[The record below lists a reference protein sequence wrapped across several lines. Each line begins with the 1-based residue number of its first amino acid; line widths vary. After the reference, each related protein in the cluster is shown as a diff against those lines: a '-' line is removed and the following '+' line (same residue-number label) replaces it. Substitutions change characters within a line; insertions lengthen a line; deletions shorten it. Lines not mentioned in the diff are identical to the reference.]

1 MRVLYIA
8 ETSLTNKSAYSHHVI
23 KMCDAF
29 GQKNCNLILV
39 VPHEKNNLT
48 FKKIKNNFLLNSKK
62 PFLIK
67 SILNSKID
75 NFFTRFKFAIKT
87 SIFAKSQKPNLIV
100 TRSLLSSFC
109 LSILKIP
116 HFLEIHNEIKS
127 FSKFLFLD
135 LNYIN
140 SKYIKKVI
148 LISNS
153 LKKKFDISKN
163 KILILHDGV
172 DNKNFKKFNKIKKI
186 RTATYVGSFYEGRG
200 IEIITNLAKKF
211 KMINFKLYGQ
221 KKKINNK
228 FKNISF
234 FNHIAYNKVPAILAK
249 SDVLLMPYAN
259 KVFVK
264 AKNLNTANYCSPLKM
279 FDYLA
284 AGKIILSSKLD
295 GICEV
300 LKHKKNAIIIK
311 EYTLDDWSET
321 FNDLLKHKYNLIKIQ
336 NGSIKTAKQYSWN
349 QRVLKIMKANKT

>member
-1 MRVLYIA
+1 MKVLYIA

-109 LSILKIP
+109 LSILKTP

-186 RTATYVGSFYEGRG
+186 RTATYVGSF
-200 IEIITNLAKKF
+200 
-211 KMINFKLYGQ
+211 
-221 KKKINNK
+221 
-228 FKNISF
+228 
-234 FNHIAYNKVPAILAK
+234 
-249 SDVLLMPYAN
+249 
-259 KVFVK
+259 
-264 AKNLNTANYCSPLKM
+264 
-279 FDYLA
+279 
-284 AGKIILSSKLD
+284 
-295 GICEV
+295 
-300 LKHKKNAIIIK
+300 
-311 EYTLDDWSET
+311 
-321 FNDLLKHKYNLIKIQ
+321 
-336 NGSIKTAKQYSWN
+336 
-349 QRVLKIMKANKT
+349 

>member
-1 MRVLYIA
+1 M
-8 ETSLTNKSAYSHHVI
+8 
-23 KMCDAF
+23 
-29 GQKNCNLILV
+29 
-39 VPHEKNNLT
+39 
-48 FKKIKNNFLLNSKK
+48 
-62 PFLIK
+62 
-67 SILNSKID
+67 
-75 NFFTRFKFAIKT
+75 
-87 SIFAKSQKPNLIV
+87 
-100 TRSLLSSFC
+100 LSSFC

-153 LKKKFDISKN
+153 LKKKFDIKKN

-234 FNHIAYNKVPAILAK
+234 FNHIGYNKVPAILAK

-349 QRVLKIMKANKT
+349 QRVLKIIKANKK

>member
-1 MRVLYIA
+1 MI
-8 ETSLTNKSAYSHHVI
+8 
-23 KMCDAF
+23 
-29 GQKNCNLILV
+29 
-39 VPHEKNNLT
+39 
-48 FKKIKNNFLLNSKK
+48 
-62 PFLIK
+62 
-67 SILNSKID
+67 SILGSLVSLGSTFLQGKQD
-75 NFFTRFKFAIKT
+75 E
-87 SIFAKSQKPNLIV
+87 AKAKAIV
-100 TRSLLSSFC
+100 TVMIEANNPQLMDANNDFV
-109 LSILKIP
+109 
-116 HFLEIHNEIKS
+116 EAIHQATAEQ
-127 FSKFLFLD
+127 
-135 LNYIN
+135 
-140 SKYIKKVI
+140 
-148 LISNS
+148 
-153 LKKKFDISKN
+153 
-163 KILILHDGV
+163 
-172 DNKNFKKFNKIKKI
+172 IKKI
-186 RTATYVGSFYEGRG
+186 RSAIYVGSFYDGRG

-211 KMINFKLYGQ
+211 KTINFKLFGQ

-234 FNHIAYNKVPAILAK
+234 FNHIGYNKVPAILAK

-349 QRVLKIMKANKT
+349 KRVLKIMKANKT

>member
-1 MRVLYIA
+1 MKVLYIA

-109 LSILKIP
+109 LSILKTP

-186 RTATYVGSFYEGRG
+186 RTATYVGSFYKGRG

-311 EYTLDDWSET
+311 EYTLNEWSET

>member
-1 MRVLYIA
+1 MKVLYIA

-109 LSILKIP
+109 LSILKTP

-186 RTATYVGSFYEGRG
+186 RTATYVGSFYKGRG
-200 IEIITNLAKKF
+200 IEIIINLAKKF